1 LGTVTN
7 PAKNAA
13 TDTASPRA
21 QNAPAQT
28 ADPQIGPAQTSG
40 AQTGP
45 AQNPQA
51 EGTQTGPAQD
61 AIASSAGSPSVPVWE
76 GPTPPPI
83 DERLSKGK
91 AGAPVTIVEFGDFKC
106 PNCRRFAQAIEP
118 ALKSRYLDTGVVR
131 MYWRDYPIRGHESVQ
146 AAVAARAAA
155 RQGRFWAFHDALY
168 TGERPDL
175 TDGGL
180 RAAAKRAGL
189 DLARFDA
196 DRRAKPVRQAVD
208 TDLNF
213 ALDLGMPGTPA
224 FLINGHLLFG
234 AQPLATFVQAIE
246 KARRGG

>member
-1 LGTVTN
+1 VTN
-7 PAKNAA
+7 EDPATRRRVLLGALVSGAAVAALGVTALHLGGEPARRAA
-13 TDTASPRA
+13 TDTGTNTDMGTAT
-21 QNAPAQT
+21 NAAKNAT
-28 ADPQIGPAQTSG
+28 AAAT
-40 AQTGP
+40 
-45 AQNPQA
+45 
-51 EGTQTGPAQD
+51 
-61 AIASSAGSPSVPVWE
+61 GSPSVPVWE

-106 PNCRRFAQAIEP
+106 PNCRRFAQSLEP

-234 AQPLATFVQAIE
+234 AQPLAIFVQEIE